1 MVKMIKKI
9 NLDKPYVNKNG
20 DCTKAP
26 TFHTFFVEEGTERF
40 DKSRIEL
47 EIKDKVDLND
57 ENDYPKRE
65 FRIWDNK
72 YLGMVDIPSMLN
84 SQHKDIEYLENE
96 INHLKCKNEDFK
108 NDNCYLEDRVNTL
121 WWKNKIK
128 KEKIERLEKENKN
141 CRELVDEKIKYYQN
155 LLKEKD
161 KEIGK
166 KECKIEQLKVQMGL
180 DFLDKSK
187 NYYDLEREN
196 KYLHKKLEYW
206 IDSANFFNNET
217 KYLKEAISTIET
229 NNLLKK
235 NIKNN
240 IWTEYN
246 IPKYKLECIDDIK
259 KQYELIKLREKGDVN
274 D

>member
-1 MVKMIKKI
+1 MIKKI
-9 NLDKPYVNKNG
+9 DLDKPYVNKNG
-20 DCTKAP
+20 NCTKAP
-26 TFHTFFVEEGTERF
+26 TFHTFFAEEGTERF

-84 SQHKDIEYLENE
+84 NQHKDIEYLENE
-96 INHLKCKNEDFK
+96 IGHLKCKIEDFE

-121 WWKNKIK
+121 WWKNKNK

-161 KEIGK
+161 KEIGR
-166 KECKIEQLKVQMGL
+166 KECEIEQLKVQMGF
-180 DFLDKSK
+180 DFLNKSK

-235 NIKNN
+235 NIKNV

-259 KQYELIKLREKGDVN
+259 KQYELIKIREKGDLN